1 MNSKNKY
8 YNKIAFPYRLMYKRN
23 EETGELDIIKAYK
36 NAWGDITRIEIV
48 GRG

>member
-1 MNSKNKY
+1 MNDKTKH

-23 EETGELDIIKAYK
+23 DKTGELDIIKAY
-36 NAWGDITRIEIV
+36 NNEWGDITHIEIV